1 MDKRWCV
8 LTNTVVITESTR
20 LRESV
25 FLGTHPRT
33 GILVGNINDLIKYL
47 IIYLKNE
54 KTNLFLII
62 LILIEIIQSY
72 KNNILQNSSK
82 MIEEIGCNNVM

>member
-20 LRESV
+20 LRESA
-25 FLGTHPRT
+25 FLGTHPST

-54 KTNLFLII
+54 KTNLSLII
-62 LILIEIIQSY
+62 LILIEIIHSY
-72 KNNILQNSSK
+72 KNNTFFKND
-82 MIEEIGCNNVM
+82 